1 MDRVL
6 PNYFQC
12 LAGSIV
18 GLCSIVKTAKLLT
31 DDVYRRIVPGGGRGV
46 SGDQYK
52 EENWSKR
59 KKKEQIFK
67 SNDKRL

>member
-6 PNYFQC
+6 PNYFRC

-18 GLCSIVKTAKLLT
+18 GLWWIVKTAKLLT
-31 DDVYRRIVPGGGRGV
+31 DDVYRRIVPGGERGV

-59 KKKEQIFK
+59 KKKEQIQ
-67 SNDKRL
+67 